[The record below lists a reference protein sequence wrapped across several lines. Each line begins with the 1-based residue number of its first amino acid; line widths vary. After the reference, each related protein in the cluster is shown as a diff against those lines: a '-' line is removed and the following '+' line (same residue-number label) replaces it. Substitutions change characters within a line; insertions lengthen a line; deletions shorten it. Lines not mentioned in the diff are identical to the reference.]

1 VRQDLVKNWP
11 IYYALDQNWM
21 EYMLTIEAN
30 AKINLALDVVADL
43 TNGYHEVD
51 MIMQAIS
58 LADRITI
65 EPNQNIE
72 LTCTNPIIP
81 TDQRNLAWRA
91 VELLQKETGIT
102 DGVKIHI
109 EKWIPAAA
117 GLAGGSTDAA
127 AVLIGLNQLW
137 NLGFDNE
144 RLMQLGLKLGADVPF
159 CIMGKTARAQGI
171 GEVLTRIDTTM
182 NCNLLLITPNIE
194 VSTALIYQSLNTP
207 EIKNH
212 PQIDQAIAALKAND
226 LECLTKNWGN
236 VLEEVVFNKFP
247 SVAALKQLLINEF
260 NTDRVLMSGSGP
272 SIFVLEPDLNKV
284 ESVKKLLPA
293 GCFCAMTQFL

>member
-1 VRQDLVKNWP
+1 
-11 IYYALDQNWM
+11 
-21 EYMLTIEAN
+21 MLIIEAN

-43 TNGYHEVD
+43 PNGYHEVD

-65 EPNQNIE
+65 EPSKKIE

-91 VELLQKETGIT
+91 VELLQNETGIT

-109 EKWIPAAA
+109 EKRIPAAA

-137 NLGFDNE
+137 NLGFDQG

-171 GEVLTRIDTTM
+171 GEVLTRINTAL

-194 VSTALIYQSLNTP
+194 VSTALVYQSLITP
-207 EIKNH
+207 EIQNH
-212 PQIDQAIAALKAND
+212 PRIDQAIAALETND

-247 SVAALKQLLINEF
+247 PVAELKRLLSEEL

-272 SIFVLEPDLNKV
+272 SIFVLEPDPNKV

-293 GCFCAMTQFL
+293 DWFCAMTQFI